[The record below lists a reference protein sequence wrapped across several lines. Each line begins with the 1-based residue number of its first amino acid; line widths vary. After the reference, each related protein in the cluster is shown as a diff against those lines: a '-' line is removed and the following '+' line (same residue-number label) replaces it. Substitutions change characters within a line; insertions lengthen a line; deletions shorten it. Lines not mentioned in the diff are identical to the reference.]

1 MEAVGDS
8 KLEIAA
14 GGRGC
19 SSKSKLYV
27 LSRLEIVTCMAT
39 WEKPH
44 VV

>member
-1 MEAVGDS
+1 METVGDS